1 MTNFAYPLNFSIIV
15 STLFLFTFYSCNND
29 DDSPLC
35 NTEGIE
41 MTLSVTKQNV
51 SCSDLNLNWE
61 LDFGVDFKVVIEGIC
76 NATCDEHVI
85 QYYKRALIKNASGID
100 TIQGASGSYTYVSC
114 NNTSSFSQTLNTP
127 IGEFQEYSVGDTI
140 QYELY
145 NFGICRAIE
154 DYTPPGSV
162 CADELE
168 PLDLPLAFDF
178 YILREEDFD
187 CD

>member
-1 MTNFAYPLNFSIIV
+1 MKTLNSPFSSLIIASLFIL
-15 STLFLFTFYSCNND
+15 STLFACKENQ
-29 DDSPLC
+29 SPIC

-41 MTLSVTKQNV
+41 MTLSLTKQNV

-76 NATCDEHVI
+76 NTTCDEYVI

-100 TIQGASGSYTYVSC
+100 TIGGASGSRTYVSC
-114 NNTSSFSQTLNTP
+114 NGTSGFSQTLNTP
-127 IGEFQEYSVGDTI
+127 IGETQEYSVGDTI

-145 NFGICRAIE
+145 NFGICRATE
-154 DYTPPGSV
+154 NYTPPGSV

-168 PLDLPLAFDF
+168 PLDLPMAFDF
-178 YILREEDFD
+178 YILTEEDFD